1 LHPLLPW
8 LLLFPF
14 PESATLTYRKIF
26 KDSTPE
32 FTEIK
37 IREDGKG
44 TYEIRQ
50 LDEPADAQPFEVSP
64 QLAAKMFEL
73 ARELNHFRDTQLD
86 VQRRVANLGQK
97 TFRYE
102 RGKEAYEASF
112 NYTVHP
118 VANQLLQIFEGLA
131 RQQGHLVTLERR
143 MRYDRLGVHEALL
156 RFEADLNR
164 KLIPEPEQLLP
175 ALEAIANDPHYLEI
189 ARQRAR
195 ALIQRIRVAR

>member
-1 LHPLLPW
+1 L

-14 PESATLTYRKIF
+14 PESATLSYRKIF
-26 KDSTPE
+26 KDSSPE

-37 IREDGKG
+37 IRDDGKG
-44 TYEIRQ
+44 TCEIRQ
-50 LDEPADAQPFEVSP
+50 LDDPPDVQPFEVSQP
-64 QLAAKMFEL
+64 LAAKMFEL
-73 ARELNHFRDTQLD
+73 ARELNHFREAQLD
-86 VQRRVANLGQK
+86 VRRRIANLGQK

-102 RGKEAYEASF
+102 RGKEAYETSF

-118 VANQLLQIFEGLA
+118 IANQLLQVFEGLA

-156 RFEADLNR
+156 RFEVDLNR
-164 KLIPEPEQLLP
+164 RLIPEPEQLLP

>member
-1 LHPLLPW
+1 

-14 PESATLTYRKIF
+14 SFPASESGTLVYRKIF
-26 KDSTPE
+26 QDSSPE

-37 IREDGKG
+37 VREDGKG
-44 TYEIRQ
+44 TCEIRQ
-50 LDEPADAQPFEVSP
+50 LDDPPDAQPFEVSP

-73 ARELNHFRDTQLD
+73 ARELNYFRDAQLEA
-86 VQRRVANLGQK
+86 RRRIANLGQK
-97 TFRYE
+97 TFRYQ
-102 RGKEAYEASF
+102 RGKEVYETTF
-112 NYTVHP
+112 NYTVQP

-131 RQQGHLVTLERR
+131 RQQSHLATLERR
-143 MRYDRLGVHEALL
+143 MRYDRLGVHEVLL

-175 ALEAIANDPHYLEI
+175 ALEAIANDPRFLEI

-195 ALIQRIRVAR
+195 ALIERIRVGR